1 VAEQEIRIPDIG
13 DAKDVEVVEVLVAVG
28 DRVEADG
35 PLIVIESDKASMEI
49 PAPVAGEIKR
59 VEVNVGDSVTEG
71 QVVAV
76 MEVANGGAAEKP
88 NDKAE
93 PKEPAKAQKATKTP
107 PAEPGPAKSPE
118 KTAAREAAPPK
129 SADKQRLEVRV
140 PDIGDAK
147 DVSVV
152 EVAVKVGAEVKVD
165 DLLAVLESDKAS
177 MEVPAPAAGK
187 VLEVAIHEGDAV
199 NEGSLLVVLEAAGAA
214 PEKAPDQVPKETP
227 APQPRAESAAPPA
240 PAAKPAATKRP
251 APAPTRDRTEAE
263 RPREKV
269 YAGPA
274 VRRLARELGVT
285 LSQVKGSGPRGRIVK
300 EDVQAF
306 VKEALTSSRTESMGA
321 GIPAVP
327 ELDYAKFGE
336 VEKVELTRVRARGA
350 VNLHRSWLNVVH
362 VTQHD
367 EADVTDLE
375 DFRVS
380 LKPEAEAREVKLTPL
395 PFIMKACVHALKAFP
410 TFNASLDKDLKHLW
424 HKRYYNIGI
433 AVDTDVGL
441 LVPVVRDVD
450 RKGVLDLAA
459 EIAELSD
466 RARAHKST
474 VDDLQGATFTISS
487 LGPIGGTGFTPI
499 VNAPEVAILG
509 VSRLAVKPV
518 WNGKEFAPRKMLPLS
533 LSYDHRAINGAE
545 AGRFVSFLSAVL
557 GDLRRTLL

>member
-1 VAEQEIRIPDIG
+1 MSKPASASA
-13 DAKDVEVVEVLVAVG
+13 AK
-28 DRVEADG
+28 
-35 PLIVIESDKASMEI
+35 
-49 PAPVAGEIKR
+49 PAAAATARSAAAK
-59 VEVNVGDSVTEG
+59 TEPSPR
-71 QVVAV
+71 ATKST
-76 MEVANGGAAEKP
+76 AAAER
-88 NDKAE
+88 
-93 PKEPAKAQKATKTP
+93 TKQ
-107 PAEPGPAKSPE
+107 PE
-118 KTAAREAAPPK
+118 AGVR
-129 SADKQRLEVRV
+129 RLEVRV

-152 EVAVKVGAEVKVD
+152 EVAVKVGAEVKLD

-177 MEVPAPAAGK
+177 MEVPAPVAGK
-187 VLEVAIHEGDAV
+187 VLEVAIREGDAV
-199 NEGSLLVVLEAAGAA
+199 NEGSLLVVLEASGAA
-214 PEKAPDQVPKETP
+214 SV
-227 APQPRAESAAPPA
+227 ESAAAPTPPIQEKVSKPSA
-240 PAAKPAATKRP
+240 QTVAAKAPGAKL
-251 APAPTRDRTEAE
+251 APAPVRSAAPANKPKAAGEGS
-263 RPREKV
+263 V

-285 LSQVKGSGPRGRIVK
+285 LSRVEGSGPRGRIVK

-306 VKEALTSSRTESMGA
+306 VKRAMTEAPTPVAGS
-321 GIPAVP
+321 GIPAIP
-327 ELDYAKFGE
+327 DIDYSKFGE
-336 VEKVELTRVRARGA
+336 VEKVELTRVRVRGA

-375 DFRVS
+375 DFRAS
-380 LKPEAEAREVKLTPL
+380 LKTEADARNVKLTPL
-395 PFIMKACVHALKAFP
+395 PFLMKACVHALKEFP
-410 TFNASLDKDLKHLW
+410 IFNASLDKELKHLW
-424 HKRYYNIGI
+424 HKRYYNIGV

-441 LVPVVRDVD
+441 LVPVVRNVD
-450 RKGVLDLAA
+450 HKGVIELAA
-459 EIAELSD
+459 EIAALSD

-545 AGRFVSFLSAVL
+545 AGRFVTFVCEVL
-557 GDLRRTLL
+557 KDLRRTLL

>member
-1 VAEQEIRIPDIG
+1 VPEQEIKIPDIG
-13 DAKDVEVVEVLVAVG
+13 DAKDVEVVEVLVSVG

-49 PAPVAGEIKR
+49 PAPVAGEVKR
-59 VEVNVGDSVTEG
+59 IAVSVGDNVAEG

-76 MEVANGGAAEKP
+76 MEVANGGAAKP
-88 NDKAE
+88 T
-93 PKEPAKAQKATKTP
+93 PKPPAAASKPEPAREQPKPQQAA
-107 PAEPGPAKSPE
+107 PAPSASPAP
-118 KTAAREAAPPK
+118 AARSEASRK
-129 SADKQRLEVRV
+129 RLEVRV

-152 EVAVKVGAEVKVD
+152 EVAAKVGADVNVD

-187 VLEVAIHEGDAV
+187 IVEVAIHEGDAV
-199 NEGSLLVVLEAAGAA
+199 NEGSLLVVIETTGAEPKAAE
-214 PEKAPDQVPKETP
+214 PPLKE
-227 APQPRAESAAPPA
+227 EA
-240 PAAKPAATKRP
+240 PAAEAKPASAARPTPQGVTKLAPPPPRP
-251 APAPTRDRTEAE
+251 TAPEPSSGAA
-263 RPREKV
+263 V

-274 VRRLARELGVT
+274 VRRLARELGVP
-285 LSQVKGSGPRGRIVK
+285 LADVRGSGARGRIVK
-300 EDVQAF
+300 DDVQAF
-306 VKEALTSSRTESMGA
+306 VKRAMTSERAPTAGT

-327 ELDYAKFGE
+327 EIDYAKFGE

-375 DFRVS
+375 EFRTS
-380 LKPEAEAREVKLTPL
+380 LKAEAEARKVRLTPL
-395 PFIMKACVHALKAFP
+395 PFIMKACVHALKEFP
-410 TFNASLDKDLKHLW
+410 SFNASLDKDLKHLW

-441 LVPVVRDVD
+441 LVPVVREVD

-459 EIAELSD
+459 DVAALSD

-499 VNAPEVAILG
+499 VNAPELAILG

-545 AGRFVSFLSAVL
+545 AGRFVAFLCEVL
-557 GDLRRTLL
+557 RDLRRTLL